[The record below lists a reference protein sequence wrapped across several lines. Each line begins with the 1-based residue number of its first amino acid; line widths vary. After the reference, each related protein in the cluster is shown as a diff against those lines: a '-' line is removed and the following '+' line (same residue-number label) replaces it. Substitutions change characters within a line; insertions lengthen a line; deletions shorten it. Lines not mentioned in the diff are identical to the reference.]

1 MIVIHVM
8 GGLGNQLYQYA
19 LYEKLRALGREV
31 KLDVYAYRQAEGAER
46 EWRALE
52 LEWLEG
58 IRYEVCT
65 AAERQQLLDN
75 SMRLAD
81 RVRRRLTGRRDKTVR
96 ERAAYMP
103 EIFEM
108 DDVYLYGF
116 WGCEKYY
123 EDIIPLLQEKIVFPE
138 SSNPK
143 NADALR
149 AMAGE
154 NAVSV
159 HIRRKDYLTV
169 ADGKRYMGICTDAYY
184 KGALRYI
191 TEHVE
196 RPVFYIFSDDPAFAK
211 AQFCEENMHVVD
223 WNTGRESLQDMA
235 LMSRCRHN
243 ICANSTFSIWGA
255 RLNRQPDKIMIRPL
269 HHDNYEALDA
279 GTVHE
284 YWKGWVLIDADGN
297 VC

>member
-19 LYEKLRALGREV
+19 LYEKFRALGREV

-75 SMRLAD
+75 SMKLAD

-96 ERAAYMP
+96 ECAAYMP

-184 KGALRYI
+184 KGAFRYI
-191 TEHVE
+191 TERVE

-211 AQFCEENMHVVD
+211 TQFCEENMHVVD

-243 ICANSTFSIWGA
+243 ICANSTFSIWGGA
-255 RLNRQPDKIMIRPL
+255 AQQ
-269 HHDNYEALDA
+269 AA
-279 GTVHE
+279 GQDYDTS
-284 YWKGWVLIDADGN
+284 AAS
-297 VC
+297 